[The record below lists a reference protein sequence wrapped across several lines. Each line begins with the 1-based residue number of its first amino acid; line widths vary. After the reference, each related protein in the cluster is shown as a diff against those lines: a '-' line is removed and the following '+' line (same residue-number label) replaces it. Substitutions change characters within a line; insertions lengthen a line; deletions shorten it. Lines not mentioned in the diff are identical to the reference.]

1 MAEPI
6 NIKFPVGRLVLGNL
20 YKPNDKNADGGP
32 LVYKTGAN
40 QGQARV
46 DYFFALAIAKAPGQT
61 HFAQVPAGWP
71 ADRPYWGAQV
81 WAMGCASFPRESQMP
96 GFAWKVEDGDD
107 ASVTLKRKTA
117 NKDREGYPGHW
128 IVKFS
133 GGYAPKIY
141 QIPPGSKDPIIWPE
155 PNAVNLGDYI
165 EVNGNCVGNNSA
177 TNQGVYINH
186 SLVCFRG
193 YGQRIVPGVDAS
205 AAGFGEAPLPA
216 GASAVP
222 LGGAMPPPAAAPGAP
237 AAPVALPP
245 VPAAPVAAAPLP
257 APYPGFMGAPGAPA
271 GAMPGAP
278 LPVPPVA
285 PVAAAYTMTPKANGY
300 TREQLIAGGWTDE
313 SLRANGMM
321 L

>member
-6 NIKFPVGRLVLGNL
+6 NIKFPVGRLVLGSL
-20 YKPNDKNADGGP
+20 YTPNDKNADGGP
-32 LVYKTGAN
+32 LVYKTGQNA
-40 QGQARV
+40 GQTRV
-46 DYFFALAIAKAPGQT
+46 DYFFALAIAKGPGQT
-61 HFAQVPAGWP
+61 HFAQPPAGWP

-81 WAMGCASFPRESQMP
+81 WAAGHASFPREAQSP
-96 GFAWKVEDGDD
+96 SFAWKIEDGD
-107 ASVTLKRKTA
+107 STVA
-117 NKDREGYPGHW
+117 NKRGNRPCDREGYPGHW

-141 QIPPGSKDPIIWPE
+141 QIPPGAKDPVIWPE
-155 PNAVNLGDYI
+155 PGAVNLGDYI
-165 EVNGNCVGNNSA
+165 EVNGNCTGNNST
-177 TNQGVYINH
+177 TNPGVYINH

-278 LPVPPVA
+278 LPVPPAA